1 MENQNHSKQLTK
13 VNKGRVIR
21 AMILIISA
29 LFAFLALIIPE
40 IIDRS
45 AFQMQVGD
53 VTSQDILAPYSL
65 TFTSNVLTEK
75 AKQEASANV
84 SAIYFPPDPSIG
96 RHQIEKLRA
105 VLYYISTVRQDSYAN
120 SEQKIIDLN
129 SIDNLLL
136 SSEIAERI
144 LLLNNDRWEAVQTE
158 ATVVLEQIMRN
169 TIRSNNLSA
178 EKTKVASIIDY
189 SFPTEQTELI
199 EELVSSFI
207 IPNSLFSEELTQ
219 AARDQAIEAVNP
231 ISRSFIA
238 GETLVRRGQVVQPQ
252 DWEALDQFDLI
263 ESENRDQE
271 TLATAILILI
281 VATFLSI
288 YFVRR
293 RSVHPQQ
300 AKSLIL
306 ITVIF
311 LLFLLVG
318 RFFVVDRTI
327 IPYVYPIAA
336 FSLTLAI
343 LFNLELGIILTITLG
358 ILMSFRTY
366 RGFELSLFYIIP
378 AIIGM
383 LTLGKAR
390 RISSFF
396 LSGVAIGIAGL
407 GIILAFRLGDT
418 LSDWV
423 GIATLGAASILNG
436 LASASLSLFLQYIFS
451 QFLDITTPLQLLD
464 LARTDH
470 PLLQKILRESPGSY
484 QHSLQVSNLAEQ
496 ASEAI
501 DANTMLVRVGAIYHD
516 CGKSVNPQFFIE
528 NQVSNNIDS
537 HDTTDPATV
546 AATIIQHVIDGVALG
561 KKYRLP
567 SQVINFIKEHHGTL
581 LTQYQYT
588 QALKNAADP
597 SEVDEQLFRYP
608 GPSPQSRET
617 ALLMLADGAEARA
630 RAEKPKDETE
640 LRNLISKVIN
650 YYKNEGQLDGTDLT
664 LKDITTIAESFFN
677 TMRGIYHPRIQ
688 YPTEKPSKQ
697 PKVS

>member
-1 MENQNHSKQLTK
+1 MANQNHSKQLTK

-96 RHQIEKLRA
+96 RYQIEKLRA

-189 SFPTEQTELI
+189 SFPTEQTEII

-207 IPNSLFSEELTQ
+207 IPNSLYSEELTQ

-396 LSGVAIGIAGL
+396 LSGVTIGIAGL

-581 LTQYQYT
+581 LTRYQYT